1 MEAASK
7 AANSPRPP
15 DPGEVR
21 LESVNPPAFRQLL
34 ASLPPDRAT
43 QPLVAGDGIAVLIV
57 CSREQKNLAEM
68 NKQGIQNRLLAERV
82 ELLSRQL
89 QRTLRR
95 QAAIDIRGANGA

>member
-1 MEAASK
+1 M
-7 AANSPRPP
+7 
-15 DPGEVR
+15 
-21 LESVNPPAFRQLL
+21 
-34 ASLPPDRAT
+34 
-43 QPLVAGDGIAVLIV
+43 LIV

-82 ELLSRQL
+82 ELLSRQM